1 MKLIKGL
8 TKFRPQNRTQLF
20 LLYTLLFTVTSV
32 IVYLP
37 FLLSNTSLLWNDDGL
52 LQHYENLSHLRHV
65 ARQFLSEGHYGFWSW
80 NIGLGADS
88 IGSMVSMG
96 YPCFDPFSY
105 IVVLFPENGISAAY
119 TFEIFLQ
126 LYTAGLGFLYFG
138 KITNMSF
145 KHSLWG
151 ALAFSFSS
159 WAITAS
165 SAQSFFL
172 TVMVTFVFI
181 MAGVEKVLRR
191 QSPLVLILS
200 VTFSAITSLYF
211 SYMTAIMV
219 FLYLLVHFIVREKKN
234 LKNYVNYWGRFLSY
248 VAIAACL
255 SAVILIPSV
264 YALMHTVKDG
274 GTGINLLHPA
284 YAYVNYFSFLIGGQ
298 GVIAHYSTICIVPLF
313 LLAVPFIAH
322 QLRSRKA
329 TPAMITFAICLVFLF
344 FPFFCSMFNG
354 FGYPMGR
361 WCYAAT
367 FFYVW
372 SGIQCLS
379 EKEFDVK
386 KYKTHITVMLA
397 FFGLALIIAGRVL
410 LNINTEITTITGTL
424 NLGFAFLFY
433 MLLSNKWNERCVQS
447 VFITIA
453 IVCNIAVTGC
463 IQFIPDLSTSLASHS
478 EHGEMYYKLTY
489 STQRAGTEIKDDSFY
504 RIDQIDYLSTLPL
517 KDKTHT
523 NISYRPSHVAPN
535 ETLVFNTRS
544 IYTYLSSTSGIFFD
558 FYRALGNNASLFK
571 RISTYGNDNRTRLDF
586 LMGVKYFLGNNPK
599 NSPQTGA
606 NEYASYGFSSKQKSS
621 QGVDILQNKYSI
633 GLGCTF
639 DSYITETEWKKLDY
653 PDREQA
659 LMECVV
665 IPDETDTGLTHLDAQ
680 TISSGYKKAP
690 FRVNGLRGLLFGG
703 KSNVDHT
710 SLSQPG
716 NIKVTQASGSFTIH
730 LDESYKNHELYVIA
744 RGLKRDP
751 DSTNKMTYSADGGN
765 IDNIKSWLD
774 RTRAY
779 LTTGKDY
786 DDRGGFIMN
795 VSMGSILKRAVNSI
809 GNPQGFSDIED
820 YMVHLGQYRENVADI
835 KVSLDKIGDYH
846 YDSIEVLAVPLS
858 TYEIKA
864 GSCVSNA
871 YHISTF
877 SDNYVKGTVDIA
889 GESSMLYLSIPYNDG
904 WQAYVDGVKTD
915 TFKINAAFTGI
926 PVTGAGTHTV
936 ELRYRPVGFA
946 LGIGAFIAGLLAC
959 ILVCVWHKRKTKR
972 KDP

>member
-32 IVYLP
+32 LVYLP

-65 ARQFLSEGHYGFWSW
+65 ARQFLSEGHYAFWSW

-105 IVVLFPENGISAAY
+105 IVVLFPENSISAAY

-145 KHSLWG
+145 KHSLWS
-151 ALAFSFSS
+151 ALAFSLSS

-181 MAGVEKVLRR
+181 MAGIEKVLRR

-219 FLYLLVHFIVREKKN
+219 FLYLLVYFIMREKKD

-313 LLAVPFIAH
+313 LLVVPFILH
-322 QLRSRKA
+322 RLRSRKA

-386 KYKTHITVMLA
+386 KYKTSIAVMLT
-397 FFGLALIIAGRVL
+397 FFGVMLLIAGRVL
-410 LNINTEITTITGTL
+410 LNINTEITTITGAL

-433 MLLSNKWNERCVQS
+433 TLLSNKWNERCVQS
-447 VFITIA
+447 VLITIA

-463 IQFIPDLSTSLASHS
+463 VRFIPDLSSSLASHS
-478 EHGEMYYKLTY
+478 EHGEMYDKLAN

-504 RIDQIDYLSTLPL
+504 RIDQIDYLSALPL

-523 NISYRPSHVAPN
+523 NVSYRPAHVAPN

-558 FYRALGNNASLFK
+558 FYRAVGNSASLFK

-586 LMGVKYFLGNNPK
+586 SMGVKYFLGNNPK
-599 NSPQTGA
+599 NSPSTGA
-606 NEYASYGFSSKQKSS
+606 NEYASYGFSLKQKSS

-639 DSYITETEWKKLDY
+639 DCYITETEWRKLDY

-665 IPDETDTGLTHLDAQ
+665 VPDETDTNLTHLDAQ
-680 TISSGYKKAP
+680 TISSEYKKAP
-690 FRVNGLRGLLFGG
+690 FRVNGLRGLLFEG

-710 SLSQPG
+710 SLGQLG
-716 NIKVTQASGSFTIH
+716 GIKVTQASGSFTIH
-730 LDESYKNHELYVIA
+730 LDGSYKDHELYVIA

-751 DSTNKMTYSADGGN
+751 DSTNKITYSADSG
-765 IDNIKSWLD
+765 KSWLD
-774 RTRAY
+774 RMRSY
-779 LTTGKDY
+779 LTTGKNY

-795 VSMGSILKRAVNSI
+795 VSMGSIVKRAVNSA

-820 YMVHLGQYRENVADI
+820 YMVHLGQYRENAADI
-835 KVSLDKIGDYH
+835 KVSFDKAGDYH

-858 TYEIKA
+858 TYENKA
-864 GSCVSNA
+864 VSCVSNA

-877 SDNYVKGTVDIA
+877 SDNYVEGTVDVA

-904 WQAYVDGVKTD
+904 WRAYVDGVKAD
-915 TFKINAAFTGI
+915 TFKIDAAFTGI
-926 PVTGAGTHTV
+926 PVKGSGKHTV

-946 LGIGAFIAGLLAC
+946 LGIGAFVAGFLSC
-959 ILVCVWHKRKTKR
+959 IFVCLWHKRKAKR
-972 KDP
+972 NEP